1 MPSKTVEFRY
11 LQVITNHLSG
21 DRVTVGLAHWDG
33 VALRFACAVA
43 SLRDHAGFV
52 DIERAVR
59 AIERSVTQRGEELR
73 SASSG
78 VLFSPTL
85 AELAPGSELVGDA
98 LVWSEVRRGITGDA
112 AAHFTELGSKLG
124 LLPRHHDAE
133 RFSSSTIR
141 SALESLARDF
151 HAFPELVKTSVELHD
166 HYRFKAPVSWKN
178 GAWNHAVPLNLDVDT
193 QLELETRIR
202 ATLGRVITAIPRAEI
217 PVLVAALPQ
226 RPNPALRDVEK
237 EARYAQEAIGAH
249 ARLAHIR
256 SSGGRIDTSEVRTM
270 IDADIAGH
278 VVRAVLV
285 TRQ

>member
-21 DRVTVGLAHWDG
+21 DRVTVALAHWDG
-33 VALRFACAVA
+33 SALRFACAVA
-43 SLRDHAGFV
+43 SLRDHPGFV

-59 AIERSVTQRGEELR
+59 AIERSITQRSEELR

-85 AELAPGSELVGDA
+85 AELAPGSELIGDA
-98 LVWSEVRRGITGDA
+98 LVWSEVRRGITGDS

-124 LLPRHHDAE
+124 LLPVPHDVQ
-133 RFSSSTIR
+133 RFSRATIR
-141 SALESLARDF
+141 SALENLARDF
-151 HAFPELVKTSVELHD
+151 EAYPDLVKTSVELRD
-166 HYRFKAPVSWKN
+166 HYRFIAPVSWKN
-178 GAWNHAVPLNLDVDT
+178 GVWNHAVPLNLDVDT
-193 QLELETRIR
+193 QLELEAQIR
-202 ATLGRVITAIPRAEI
+202 ATLARVITAIPRTEN
-217 PVLVAALPQ
+217 PVLIAALPQ
-226 RPNPALRDVEK
+226 KPNPAVRDVEK
-237 EARYAQEAIGAH
+237 EARYAQEAIGSR

-256 SSGGRIDTSEVRTM
+256 AVGGRIDTSEVRTM

-278 VVRAVLV
+278 VVQTALV